1 MQFGHMTHHVML
13 PGSSRQRFG
22 RWWPPSCGQDVLGE
36 RGESAAPGQVCG
48 SGAGDTGRETK
59 PGRSGEAVVSL
70 CGSGPRVAP
79 WTACVN
85 CEVHDPA
92 KKSSIVSGA
101 RLRWSC
107 IERLGCAILPN

>member
-1 MQFGHMTHHVML
+1 M
-13 PGSSRQRFG
+13 
-22 RWWPPSCGQDVLGE
+22 
-36 RGESAAPGQVCG
+36 
-48 SGAGDTGRETK
+48 
-59 PGRSGEAVVSL
+59 VSL